1 MLFQFVCMSF
11 ADRYIGSSGIDPPC
25 LTCERRL
32 RKVGCE
38 IHIMT
43 NKAEK
48 EPDKPVPTNTA
59 AKIREHLSTILTSE
73 IFVRSERLSR
83 FLRFVV
89 GKALE
94 GRGDEISEYS
104 IGVEVY
110 DRPTAFDPRID
121 STVRVEAGRLRAK
134 LREYYEAE
142 GTDSPIRIQLPKGRY
157 SPSFREIASRSE
169 KIEAEDDA
177 TGRET
182 LKSIAVLPF
191 ADLSPAHDQE
201 YFGYGIAEELMFAL
215 SRLRQ
220 LRVASQTSAFAL
232 KETLQDVREICKKLD
247 VDAVLEGSVRKHEI
261 RLRVTAQLVDASSG
275 YRLWSEVYDREL
287 EDIFKIQ
294 EDISGSVVSAL
305 SAGFL
310 SLSKEKVAK
319 APTGSVEAYEAYLRG
334 RHLWNRQSEE
344 SLRMAI
350 REFEQAITED
360 PRFARA
366 HVGVSDCYRLLEFWG
381 ALSPKEAYPKAKEA
395 AAKALE
401 LDGSLPEARGALAV
415 LMAVYDWDWAAAERQ
430 FHQVFD
436 ALPGYP
442 IAHQAYGMMCLAPQ
456 GRLEEMINQLKLA
469 RELDPLALW
478 VNAQLGI
485 AYFFNRKYD
494 EAVAQL
500 KKTLELD
507 GCFNVAHMFLGGV
520 YAHQHRLEEALAA
533 LQTARLHG
541 GDTSRILGW
550 TAYVNGLMGRK
561 RKASNVAEELEGLAR
576 SQYVCPVDL
585 ARIYL
590 GIGNK
595 DRALARL
602 HQAADLRCGRLIW
615 TVIDPSFEPVWTDE
629 RFSAIRSRMNL

>member
-1 MLFQFVCMSF
+1 M
-11 ADRYIGSSGIDPPC
+11 ANP
-25 LTCERRL
+25 
-32 RKVGCE
+32 
-38 IHIMT
+38 
-43 NKAEK
+43 EK

-59 AKIREHLSTILTSE
+59 AKIREHLSTVLTSE

-83 FLRFVV
+83 FLHYVV
-89 GKALE
+89 ERTLE
-94 GRGDEISEYS
+94 GRGHEINEYS

-134 LREYYEAE
+134 LREYYEVE
-142 GTDSPIRIQLPKGRY
+142 GRDSAIRIQLLKGSY
-157 SPSFREIASRSE
+157 SPSFQKIAPRSE
-169 KIEAEDDA
+169 EIEAESDA
-177 TGRET
+177 AGRET

-220 LRVASQTSAFAL
+220 LLVASQTSVFAL
-232 KETLQDVREICKKLD
+232 KETLQDVREISKRLD
-247 VDAVLEGSVRKHEI
+247 VEAILEGSVRKHESK
-261 RLRVTAQLVDASSG
+261 LRVTAQLVDASSG

-310 SLSKEKVAK
+310 SLPKEKVEK
-319 APTGSVEAYEAYLRG
+319 APTGSVQAYEAYLRG
-334 RHLWNRQSEE
+334 RYFWNRQSEE
-344 SLRMAI
+344 SLRMAL
-350 REFEQAITED
+350 REFEQAIIED
-360 PRFARA
+360 PGFARA
-366 HVGVSDCYRLLEFWG
+366 HVGVSDSYRLLEFWG
-381 ALSPKEAYPKAKEA
+381 VLSPKEAYPKAKEA
-395 AAKALE
+395 AERALE
-401 LDGSLPEARGALAV
+401 LDGSLPEAQAALAV
-415 LMAVYDWDWAAAERQ
+415 LRAVYDWNWAAAERQ
-430 FHQVFD
+430 FHQVFE
-436 ALPGYP
+436 ALPSYP

-456 GRLEEMINQLKLA
+456 GRLEETITQLKLA

-485 AYFFNRKYD
+485 AYYFNRQYD

-507 GCFNVAHMFLGGV
+507 SGFYAGHMILGSV
-520 YAHQHRLEEALAA
+520 YAHQQRLEEALAA

-561 RKASNVAEELEGLAR
+561 RKASFISTELEELAR
-576 SQYVCPVDL
+576 GQYVCPVDL
-585 ARIYL
+585 ARSYVA
-590 GIGNK
+590 IGNE
-595 DRALARL
+595 DRALVRL
-602 HQAADLRCGRLIW
+602 QQAADLRCGRLIW
-615 TVIDPSFEPVWTDE
+615 SGIDPSFEPVWRDE